1 MLGVTA
7 MTVLPPDENAAPET
21 NLSRRLLLQRLAA
34 GASLTA
40 AAGGKALAQNAA
52 PPAAPAA
59 PLPEADATTAEFIR
73 LFGALSNWNRWGAD
87 DQKGAV
93 NLITPAKRKQ
103 ALATVREG
111 ESFSMARDAE
121 MKPAVDNPA
130 PIVRKMKRVGK
141 GQVPN
146 KFKVGGTADTF
157 FIDYHGY
164 AHTHMDTLCHF
175 LYDQKMYNGYSQD
188 NVTEEDG
195 ALKNSIIN
203 FKHGIITR
211 GVLMDMARYKGV
223 DYLEPG
229 TAIRPEDLEGWEKK
243 AGVKV
248 ESGDVMI
255 VRTGRWARRDALG
268 PWPIAQGLAGLHMT
282 CAEWMHRRDV
292 AIIGGDDAQ
301 DVLPSGVTG
310 IAQPIHTLCIV
321 AMGMPIFDNLDLE
334 LIGREAE
341 RRKRWDFLVTASP
354 AAVPGGTGS
363 VLNPIA
369 TF

>member
-1 MLGVTA
+1 ME
-7 MTVLPPDENAAPET
+7 ENAGS
-21 NLSRRLLLQRLAA
+21 LSRRLLLQRLAA
-34 GASLTA
+34 GASA
-40 AAGGKALAQNAA
+40 AAVPGEVLAQNAA
-52 PPAAPAA
+52 PAPA
-59 PLPEADATTAEFIR
+59 PLPDADATTAEFVR

-93 NLITPAKRKQ
+93 NLITPAKRKR
-103 ALATVREG
+103 ALATVKEG

-121 MKPAVDNPA
+121 MTPAVDNPA
-130 PIVRKMKRVGK
+130 PIVSKMKRIGK

-146 KFKVGGTADTF
+146 KFKVGGSADTF

-188 NVTEEDG
+188 NVTEEG

-229 TAIRPEDLEGWEKK
+229 TAIHPEDLEGWEKK

-255 VRTGRWARRDALG
+255 VRTGRWARRDKLG
-268 PWPIAQGLAGLHMT
+268 PWPIAQGLAGLHMS
-282 CAEWMHRRDV
+282 CAEWMHKRDV

-310 IAQPIHTLCIV
+310 IPQPIHTLCIV

-341 RRKRWDFLVTASP
+341 KRKRWEFLVTASP
-354 AAVPGGTGS
+354 AAVPRATGS